1 MKKPL
6 KFYLFDKCVMEIDMS
21 LITSD
26 EQFEAI
32 DTLWEKLYNIVYE
45 KVIEEE
51 IVKLWGPYNYLRDRW
66 LNIYRSIKDEK
77 CGTDLKSDIDVLI
90 GLIYHDEIEEKTKAI
105 FEREFTKEELDKYR
119 ELEDLEA
126 DFIEK
131 NDLLE
136 AGNDKKVIDYLYT
149 IDHKGHKDIWC

>member
-1 MKKPL
+1 MPALKP
-6 KFYLFDKCVMEIDMS
+6 
-21 LITSD
+21 
-26 EQFEAI
+26 AI
-32 DTLWEKLYNIVYE
+32 IGQNLLTD
-45 KVIEEE
+45 
-51 IVKLWGPYNYLRDRW
+51 
-66 LNIYRSIKDEK
+66 
-77 CGTDLKSDIDVLI
+77 CGQNRPLT
-90 GLIYHDEIEEKTKAI
+90 T
-105 FEREFTKEELDKYR
+105 KYR